1 MCEQSMQRS
10 ELQLHTVMSADTS
23 VLTVRQ
29 ALETAVILG
38 YKALAITDRNSV
50 QSFYS
55 AALYYQQL
63 HTALKLIYGAE
74 LANSDGCYTVLV
86 KDTEGL
92 KALYRLISGNEIT
105 PREREHLLFG
115 SGNHNGALYG
125 AVANGLNREELI
137 QLAEEYDYIELY
149 VGQGGY
155 THQEINKKLYALGEK
170 LSIPVVAVG
179 GCHYATADDVFN
191 HSNPVLK
198 AQEWEE
204 SARITRYNKAEI
216 LEKVPETT
224 YNFIIEDNGNFYLES
239 VSVGK

>member
-1 MCEQSMQRS
+1 MCEQPMQRS

-86 KDTEGL
+86 KDAEGL

-137 QLAEEYDYIELY
+137 QLAGEYDYIELY

-179 GCHYATADDVFN
+179 DCTAI
-191 HSNPVLK
+191 P
-198 AQEWEE
+198 Q
-204 SARITRYNKAEI
+204 SAGWLCSAFAPPYWRRHIPAVPFAPTARCPASFAPPSRTRYPYRSPSEA
-216 LEKVPETT
+216 PTR
-224 YNFIIEDNGNFYLES
+224 S
-239 VSVGK
+239 R